1 MAGPFATWVTKLRL
15 AWMGA
20 KAKAIMGGFAA
31 VAGDRFVEWTKR
43 ANYEHLPE
51 YAADPAS
58 VGLIASERR
67 IDQGPSETTEDL
79 AARLT
84 RAVQLWRLAG
94 TPLGLLVALHFA
106 DFPGGVIVQQNGL
119 GAQLTGSPVL
129 DDLTAEKLLAGP
141 PSWYEEVDLAEHPLL
156 EHPWFVFDR
165 GQESFCSRFAVLF
178 PPPSLAVDGQVN
190 TALVSSATSNA
201 NLGRLRRTIA
211 KWKPA
216 KATCVGIFVAYYN
229 QVSPQRFFEWPPTT
243 FADLE
248 ASGVTFGQL
257 ELDMTA
263 YPAE

>member
-1 MAGPFATWVTKLRL
+1 MAGPLATWVTKLRL

-31 VAGDRFVEWTKR
+31 VIGDRFVEWTRR

-51 YAADPAS
+51 YAADPTS
-58 VGLIASERR
+58 VGLTASERR
-67 IDQGPSETTEDL
+67 IDKGPSETTADL
-79 AARLT
+79 ASRLT

-94 TPLGLLVALHFA
+94 TPLGLLVALHYA

-119 GAQLTGSPVL
+119 GALLTGTPVL
-129 DDLTAEKLLAGP
+129 EDLTAEKLQAGP

-165 GQESFCSRFAVLF
+165 GHEDFCSRFAVLF
-178 PPPSLAVDGQVN
+178 PPPASVDYQLN
-190 TALVSSATSNA
+190 TALVSGATSAA
-201 NLGRLRRTIA
+201 NVGRLQRTIA

-216 KATCVGIFVAYYN
+216 KASCVAIFVAYYIEA
-229 QVSPQRFFEWPPTT
+229 SPQRFFEWPPTT

-263 YPAE
+263 YQAE